1 MKSDEKKK
9 CRLKIDKVEHVLLD
23 HFLNGE
29 NHTQILSLGKKVL
42 IRPHMAKR

>member
-9 CRLKIDKVEHVLLD
+9 CRLKIDKIEHVLLD
-23 HFLNGE
+23 HFL

>member
-1 MKSDEKKK
+1 MKKKK

-42 IRPHMAKR
+42 MAKR